1 MSRFSPQAAIRLD
14 STSTEPIYRQLYQR
28 IRDAIGTGLLKPG
41 ERVPA
46 VRALALELGL
56 SRGTVDAAF
65 ALLIAEGYVETRGQ
79 AGSVVAHGLETL
91 PADPPPAPADA
102 PAANAQPPGLAEAPA
117 LPCSPW
123 LIKASAWAESA
134 GAADAPQPFRMGL
147 PALDAFPRKTWAR
160 LAARAARATQPADMV
175 PPPVAGALPLRM
187 AIAAHLHVAR
197 GIRCAPEQVF
207 ITAGYRDTLEL
218 VVRALLQPGDTVW
231 TEQPGYPPARDLLRG
246 AGMRIAPVPVDS
258 DGMQVR
264 HGIETAPQARA
275 AIVTPAHH
283 SPLSMALALPRRLA
297 LLDWAA
303 QAQAWII
310 EDDYDGEYR
319 YASRP
324 LPALQSLDQHGRVL
338 YAGTFSK
345 VLFPAIRLAYLVV
358 PPAQVARFA
367 QASLVFSSGSPML
380 TQAIVRDFI
389 LEGHYARHIQ
399 RMRRLYAERRALAVR
414 GLTNVLGTHLTLD
427 AQPGGMHLI
436 LRTPPGVDDSVLA
449 ARLRGQGMAPDAL
462 SEWYDG
468 PAGAAALLLGF
479 TNIASADQAEALA
492 QRIRALL

>member
-1 MSRFSPQAAIRLD
+1 
-14 STSTEPIYRQLYQR
+14 
-28 IRDAIGTGLLKPG
+28 
-41 ERVPA
+41 
-46 VRALALELGL
+46 
-56 SRGTVDAAF
+56 
-65 ALLIAEGYVETRGQ
+65 
-79 AGSVVAHGLETL
+79 
-91 PADPPPAPADA
+91 
-102 PAANAQPPGLAEAPA
+102 
-117 LPCSPW
+117 
-123 LIKASAWAESA
+123 
-134 GAADAPQPFRMGL
+134 
-147 PALDAFPRKTWAR
+147 
-160 LAARAARATQPADMV
+160 
-175 PPPVAGALPLRM
+175 
-187 AIAAHLHVAR
+187 
-197 GIRCAPEQVF
+197 
-207 ITAGYRDTLEL
+207 
-218 VVRALLQPGDTVW
+218 
-231 TEQPGYPPARDLLRG
+231 
-246 AGMRIAPVPVDS
+246 
-258 DGMQVR
+258 
-264 HGIETAPQARA
+264 
-275 AIVTPAHH
+275 
-283 SPLSMALALPRRLA
+283 MALALPRRLA

-319 YASRP
+319 DAGRP
-324 LPALQSLDQHGRVL
+324 LPALQSLDHHGRVL

-414 GLTNVLGTHLTLD
+414 GLANVLGTRLTVD

-436 LRTPPGVDDSVLA
+436 LRTPPDVDDSALA

-479 TNIASADQAEALA
+479 TNIASTDQAEALA